1 MSYPMKSEE
10 WLASL
15 EASLKKKEKR
25 ASEYFWH
32 MVHRWYMNDA
42 TCLQKAVALIKEHS
56 PEELRQIQNQIV
68 GLSNVAHR

>member
-1 MSYPMKSEE
+1 MSDLMTSEE

-15 EASLKKKEKR
+15 EASLRKNENR

-32 MVHRWYMNDA
+32 MVHRWYTKDA

-56 PEELRQIQNQIV
+56 PEELRQIQNQIA
-68 GLSNVAHR
+68 GLSNVAQM